1 MKKTIKILLIA
12 FLFFVYI
19 YFSKISSIPGKKIL
33 FEGDKLN
40 FGNFLGLSVEIDSNN
55 YSSVLASTNLENS
68 IQPKSGNITAKVKL
82 FDIFTVKNV
91 DISVIKKTKVIPVGQ
106 VVGLK
111 LYTHGVL
118 VVGLS
123 EIVSDDNERIK
134 PYEGTDIQE
143 GDNIIELN
151 GLDIIDT
158 EDLIN
163 KINGFKGEKVTLKYL
178 REGKEFNCDI
188 QPIKTK
194 QGSYKLGLWVRDS
207 AAGIGTLSYYNPENK
222 TFAALGHGITDIDTG
237 ELVNISEGEFM
248 TTKILSIVKGEKG
261 RPGKIQGSLD
271 NQKNIGKIYKN
282 SNLGIY
288 GELENIEAISNSPM
302 KEMEVADRS
311 EIELGKANILC
322 SLDGEKV
329 KQYEIEIEKMF
340 IQNND
345 DNKSMLIKVTDEE
358 LLNKTGGIVQGMSGS
373 PILQNGKFIG
383 AVTNVLVNDPAS
395 GYAIFGDL
403 MINEAK

>member
-1 MKKTIKILLIA
+1 MILLLIN
-12 FLFFVYI
+12 I
-19 YFSKISSIPGKKIL
+19 ISI
-33 FEGDKLN
+33 
-40 FGNFLGLSVEIDSNN
+40 
-55 YSSVLASTNLENS
+55 
-68 IQPKSGNITAKVKL
+68 VKL

-134 PYEGTDIQE
+134 PYEGTDIRE